1 MAPLEWVLYIFLA
14 LAVLLVM
21 ITIHE
26 AGHYTA
32 GKLLKFKINEFAIG
46 FGKPLYKKT
55 KKDGEVFSI
64 RMLPLGGYCAFEGED
79 EDKPAS
85 EGAFNNQPVWKR
97 LIVLFMGPFFNFLS
111 ALIFSVIFLVSF
123 GYADRVQI
131 TKVTLPDSYTG
142 QAQEWLMKD
151 DVIIAV
157 NGKECDFVTDSY
169 FANMITAYDYEDEFT
184 ITVKRDGKEIVL
196 NGIYKDV
203 WDEFKSK
210 GDSTYGKKFA
220 LDGQNYVYALRYN
233 TLETKCQLVKL
244 DSDNNPIDDC
254 IYDVDAQGLIHIDE
268 NTTLKAV
275 YTLSGSNIEDASLSK
290 PIIGVQTQYYK
301 YGFFEALG
309 YTFVF
314 CIKWAWKILLILWQ
328 LLTLKLAITNL
339 GGTVTTIVTL
349 AEATHASMANLLLLF
364 PLISINLAVFNLLP
378 FPALDGARMVFVEIE
393 GIRGKPINRKIEGM
407 IHFIGLMILLGFVL
421 VVDIL
426 HFVL

>member
-1 MAPLEWVLYIFLA
+1 M
-14 LAVLLVM
+14 
-21 ITIHE
+21 
-26 AGHYTA
+26 
-32 GKLLKFKINEFAIG
+32 
-46 FGKPLYKKT
+46 
-55 KKDGEVFSI
+55 
-64 RMLPLGGYCAFEGED
+64 GY
-79 EDKPAS
+79 
-85 EGAFNNQPVWKR
+85 V
-97 LIVLFMGPFFNFLS
+97 
-111 ALIFSVIFLVSF
+111 
-123 GYADRVQI
+123 
-131 TKVTLPDSYTG
+131 
-142 QAQEWLMKD
+142 
-151 DVIIAV
+151 
-157 NGKECDFVTDSY
+157 
-169 FANMITAYDYEDEFT
+169 
-184 ITVKRDGKEIVL
+184 
-196 NGIYKDV
+196 
-203 WDEFKSK
+203 
-210 GDSTYGKKFA
+210 KKFA

-268 NTTLKAV
+268 NSTLKAV
-275 YTLSGSNIEDASLSK
+275 YTLNGDNIESASLSK
-290 PIIGVQTQYYK
+290 PIIGVQTQYYR

-328 LLTLKLAITNL
+328 LLTLRLAITNL

-349 AEATHASMANLLLLF
+349 AEATHASIANLLLLF

-378 FPALDGARMVFVEIE
+378 FPALDGARMVFVGIE